1 MAANCA
7 ASPGSTTI
15 AGDAPIASK
24 TLAVNDCTT
33 SFVRQCTK
41 GWALRRWCKAAAV
54 SAPEKSTGWVFM
66 VSPHRRSR
74 RRYRERYLTSLRWHN
89 PDQVIRV
96 RSQPFLLQEGHPES
110 TKAIIGGR
118 SRKINLQ
125 SSEDSNNG
133 EQSLA
138 DTPLRGSRPAFFT
151 HALSGVAQR
160 YLDMDGNRGFTAGGF

>member
-1 MAANCA
+1 MHQRCGITKVLQ
-7 ASPGSTTI
+7 SMGSI
-15 AGDAPIASK
+15 HAGKIDRLDIH
-24 TLAVNDCTT
+24 T
-33 SFVRQCTK
+33 S
-41 GWALRRWCKAAAV
+41 L
-54 SAPEKSTGWVFM
+54 
-66 VSPHRRSR
+66 HRRSR

-89 PDQVIRV
+89 PGQVIRV

-110 TKAIIGGR
+110 TKAIIGGQR
-118 SRKINLQ
+118 EKINLQ

-160 YLDMDGNRGFTAGGF
+160 YLDMDGNRGFTEIGRAHV